1 MRRLRVLIVDDSVVM
16 RRMISDMVQ
25 SDPALEVA
33 GIAHHGYIALAKIAQ
48 ISPDIVTLDLDMPE
62 MDGLETLARLRAEHP
77 DLPVIIVSAL
87 TERGTQLT
95 LDALAMG
102 ASDYVTKPSGVMP
115 NAASVAEVRAEL
127 LGKIK
132 SLGAAHLSRSPGR
145 SRKHAVPAEDSA
157 HARVEIVVIGVSTG
171 GPNALMQLL
180 PAIPT
185 DFPVPLVVVQHMPPM
200 FTRFLAERLE
210 KVCSLKVR
218 EAAEGDKIE
227 AGTIWIAP
235 GDYHLEMVR
244 TQRDVL
250 VRLNQGPLE
259 NSCRP
264 AVDPTFRSAVECYG
278 SRVLGVIMTGMG
290 HDGLQG
296 SRCIYDGGGQIL
308 AQDEKTSVVWGMPR
322 FVVEEGLPDEVLP
335 LDRIAAGI
343 RQRVSVG
350 RPAPAEVHVEVPKT

>member
-48 ISPDIVTLDLDMPE
+48 VTPDIVTLDLDMPE
-62 MDGLETLARLRAEHP
+62 MDGLETLTRLRAEYP

-87 TERGTQLT
+87 TERGTQMT

-102 ASDYVTKPSGVMP
+102 ASDYVTKPSSVMP
-115 NAASVAEVRAEL
+115 NSSSVAEVREEL
-127 LGKIK
+127 IGKIK
-132 SLGAAHLSRSPGR
+132 SLGAAHLSRSPGWAKKR
-145 SRKHAVPAEDSA
+145 VAVLDETA
-157 HARVEIVVIGVSTG
+157 HSRVEIVVIGVSTG

-180 PAIPT
+180 PDIPA

-200 FTRFLAERLE
+200 FTRFLAERLT
-210 KVCSLKVR
+210 KVCKLKVR
-218 EAAEGDKIE
+218 EAAHGDKLE

-235 GDYHLEMVR
+235 GDHHLEMER
-244 TQRDVL
+244 TSQEVL
-250 VRLNQGPLE
+250 IRLNHGPLE

-264 AVDPTFRSAVECYG
+264 AVDPTFRSAVECFG

-308 AQDEKTSVVWGMPR
+308 AQDEKSSVVWGMPR

-335 LDRIAAGI
+335 LDRLAAGI
-343 RQRVSVG
+343 RKRVAAG
-350 RPAPAEVHVEVPKT
+350 RTPVDEYKAEHKV

>member
-33 GIAHHGYIALAKIAQ
+33 GIAHHGYIALAKVAQ
-48 ISPDIVTLDLDMPE
+48 VTPDIITLDLDMPE
-62 MDGLETLARLRAEHP
+62 MNGLETLARLRAEYP
-77 DLPVIIVSAL
+77 DLPVIMVSAL

-102 ASDYVTKPSGVMP
+102 ASDYVTKPSGILP
-115 NAASVAEVRAEL
+115 NSASVAEIRAEL
-127 LGKIK
+127 IGKIK
-132 SLGAAHLSRSPGR
+132 SLGAAHLSRNAGR
-145 SRKHAVPAEDSA
+145 VRKQIPDSEEGA
-157 HARVEIVVIGVSTG
+157 HSRVEIVVIGVSTG

-180 PAIPT
+180 PAIPA
-185 DFPVPLVVVQHMPPM
+185 DFPVPVVVVQHMPPL
-200 FTRFLAERLE
+200 FTRFLAERLQ
-210 KVCSLKVR
+210 KVCALPVR
-218 EAAEGDKIE
+218 EASRGDKLE
-227 AGTIWIAP
+227 PGTIWIAP
-235 GDYHLEMVR
+235 GDHHLEMER
-244 TQRDVL
+244 PDHNVL

-278 SRVLGVIMTGMG
+278 SRVLGVVMTGMG

-296 SRCIYDGGGQIL
+296 ARCIYDGGGQIL

-322 FVVEEGLPDEVLP
+322 FVVEEGLVDEVLP
-335 LDRIAAGI
+335 LDKLAAGI
-343 RQRVSVG
+343 RQRVAVG
-350 RPAPAEVHVEVPKT
+350 RPAFSELRAESKV

>member
-16 RRMISDMVQ
+16 RRMISDMVL

-48 ISPDIVTLDLDMPE
+48 VTPDIVTLDLDMPE
-62 MDGLETLARLRAEHP
+62 MDGLETLSRIRAEYP
-77 DLPVIIVSAL
+77 DLPVIMVSAL

-102 ASDYVTKPSGVMP
+102 ASDYVTKPSGVVP
-115 NAASVAEVRAEL
+115 NSATAAQVREEL

-132 SLGAAHLSRSPGR
+132 SLGAAHLSRTSGR
-145 SRKHAVPAEDSA
+145 SRRKATASETDHG
-157 HARVEIVVIGVSTG
+157 RVEIVVIGVSTG
-171 GPNALMQLL
+171 GPNALMELL
-180 PAIPT
+180 PAIPAN
-185 DFPVPLVVVQHMPPM
+185 FPVPVVVVQHMPPL

-210 KVCSLKVR
+210 KVCALSVR
-218 EAAEGDKIE
+218 EAADGDKLE

-235 GDYHLEMVR
+235 GDHHLEMER
-244 TQRDVL
+244 TRQGVS

-264 AVDPTFRSAVECYG
+264 AVDPTFRSAVECFG
-278 SRVLGVIMTGMG
+278 SRVLGVVMTGMG

-296 SRCIYDGGGQIL
+296 ARCIYDGGGQIL

-322 FVVEEGLPDEVLP
+322 FVTEEGLPDEVLP
-335 LDRIAAGI
+335 LDRIAGAI
-343 RQRVSVG
+343 RLRVETG
-350 RPAPAEVHVEVPKT
+350 RPVIPEHGTEVKT